1 MKFLLSLSFLL
12 LLAVPKSYG
21 QKAEL
26 DINTNWMQ
34 LTKQLKLRSLKV
46 VDLTNDLLKLQLR
59 NERKD
64 VITTTNFLAKEITAY
79 LDSAKQL
86 DSNTVRIVFDKN
98 KKLTD
103 DYLQILAYNE
113 YEMAGSPIL
122 NLLSSFIVELYAIEK
137 EILTTKE
144 NYNTACVANKKLDLI
159 FDCPIPDKDVKVQF

>member
-1 MKFLLSLSFLL
+1 MKFLLSLSLL
-12 LLAVPKSYG
+12 LMLAVPKSYG

-64 VITTTNFLAKEITAY
+64 VITTTNLLAKEITAY

-103 DYLQILAYNE
+103 DYLQIFAYNE

-122 NLLSSFIVELYAIEK
+122 NLLNSFIVEFYTIEK
-137 EILTTKE
+137 EILTAKG

-159 FDCPIPDKDVKVQF
+159 FDCLKPDKDVKVQF

>member
-21 QKAEL
+21 QKAGL
-26 DINTNWMQ
+26 VIDTNWMQ

-46 VDLTNDLLKLQLR
+46 IDLTNDLLKIYLR
-59 NERKD
+59 TERKD
-64 VITTTNFLAKEITAY
+64 VITKTNLLAKEIAVFI
-79 LDSAKQL
+79 DSAKQL

-113 YEMAGSPIL
+113 YEMTGSPMS

-137 EILTTKE
+137 EILTAKG
-144 NYNTACVANKKLDLI
+144 NYNKACVANKRLDLI
-159 FDCPIPDKDVKVQF
+159 FDCLIPDNDVKVQF